1 MTNPPPRIDTPDTPT
16 YNAIVLIGML
26 KVMDC
31 IRHFRPM
38 VVVIILGLLA
48 LAVNAQ
54 NTLTVDEQIRR
65 AETLGIKGKYTE
77 AIMLLQRL
85 SLRDPGNAR
94 VYLSL
99 ASWQENRLLQSI
111 EVPALDR
118 EVRKV
123 MLRERIYDARYRDG
137 VRDLLDTYARGVMN
151 LPEARTMREQAQ
163 LLTSQE
169 LPVSISEFTPLVL
182 PGNPAVFTY
191 NINDPRLAPA
201 QQGMRRSLI
210 TTTPLPT
217 SNRLLKDPKY
227 GGSAKPE
234 YAKWTFPNT
243 IYAYEFDGID
253 RTWKLRFRILWQ
265 DVPERA
271 DIRANQARQVAQFML
286 RLSGLVKAE
295 SGLGPRF
302 SEDGVVNIWLAED
315 GNMGAEEYGEN
326 VYVFQVAAA
335 RTELEWVRELMHE
348 YGHQALPTVGGYTD
362 PEWSASGRL
371 GERLFLRWLFANP
384 DTDLDNRGW
393 TLGLDPVRLQ
403 ERRINVLERKFAA
416 LGPEDKM
423 LQGTDAD
430 AMDAFVGMAL
440 YLDITH
446 GGEWL
451 AKALGEVKSPAYT
464 GKLGFLDTVVALEK
478 ASQLQDQPTV
488 TLRLRD
494 LPENLPLWVYL
505 EAGNWG
511 ATIDRADRLNLT
523 ITATVDGK
531 DCPVTPAGA
540 FRTGDITAGWHV
552 ITLKADGG
560 IPSYRTLR
568 LLRP

>member
-1 MTNPPPRIDTPDTPT
+1 MV
-16 YNAIVLIGML
+16 AIFLL
-26 KVMDC
+26 LL
-31 IRHFRPM
+31 
-38 VVVIILGLLA
+38 LG
-48 LAVNAQ
+48 VGAQ
-54 NTLTVDEQIRR
+54 ASSFYADEQIRR
-65 AETLGIKGKYTE
+65 ADALAGDGNYTG
-77 AIMLLQRL
+77 AIDLLRGL
-85 SLRDPGNAR
+85 SLREPGNAR
-94 VYLSL
+94 VYLEL
-99 ASWQENRLLQSI
+99 ANWQKNRLLQNI
-111 EVPALDR
+111 DVPTKNMQER
-118 EVRKV
+118 EV
-123 MLRERIYDARYRDG
+123 MLRERIYDIRYHDG

-151 LPEARTMREQAQ
+151 LPEANALRQRAQ
-163 LLTSQE
+163 LLISQE
-169 LPVSISEFTPLVL
+169 LPVTMSEFSPLVL

-191 NINDPRLAPA
+191 NINDPHLVPA
-201 QQGMRRSLI
+201 QMGMRRSLI

-227 GGSAKPE
+227 GGSGKPE
-234 YAKWTFPNT
+234 YARWTFPNI
-243 IYAYEFDGID
+243 IYAYEFDGTD

-265 DVPERA
+265 DVPERT

-315 GNMGAEEYGEN
+315 GTMGAEEYGEN

-348 YGHQALPTVGGYTD
+348 YGHQTLPTVGGYTV
-362 PEWSASGRL
+362 PEWAASGRL

-416 LGPEDKM
+416 VGPEDKM
-423 LQGTDAD
+423 LLGTDAD

-440 YLDITH
+440 YLDITR

-464 GKLGFLDTVVALEK
+464 GKLGFLNTVVALEK
-478 ASQLQDQPTV
+478 ASQQQGQPTV

-523 ITATVDGK
+523 ITATIDGK
-531 DCPVTPAGA
+531 ECPVTPAGA